1 MTFGPVGIT
10 SANDL
15 DAQVCSLIGKI
26 PPFIEKTILIRYGK
40 KGALIYQIS
49 AAYQINIQFEMT

>member
-40 KGALIYQIS
+40 KVL
-49 AAYQINIQFEMT
+49 